1 MNKINNNHSQS
12 VKQLANFFI
21 FHEQQQQSINA
32 ELYSLSISVSVILLL
47 RTMSVLYFLIV
58 INSNHSLFVKPVTM
72 NNGGSCER
80 LTALLNTTLAANC
93 PEKRI

>member
-1 MNKINNNHSQS
+1 MNSN
-12 VKQLANFFI
+12 
-21 FHEQQQQSINA
+21 SINA

-47 RTMSVLYFLIV
+47 RISLLYFLIV

-80 LTALLNTTLAANC
+80 LTALLNTTLAAN
-93 PEKRI
+93 